1 MVHSPFYASHPC
13 PFSLFWLERKALF
26 WCLFFVSVQRT
37 KAAPSWSRNSEE
49 AFTCMVLLP
58 SCVSTSTHRALC
70 PSFQL
75 YFFYEVTLQLNQLS
89 NTANAP
95 AVQAPAQERRKEW
108 QSRGVERKAA
118 PAAAAEPKISTGQPA
133 RLSPAQLSS
142 GVCQSPHSP
151 WGAHPLPLCLRLLKG
166 QQKAT
171 RTAKDRLVT
180 SPPLLQSL
188 ENNHH
193 IPKVGITKACRKHL
207 PFPRE
212 KGEHYQ
218 RAESGDGINES
229 SSAV

>member
-1 MVHSPFYASHPC
+1 M
-13 PFSLFWLERKALF
+13 
-26 WCLFFVSVQRT
+26 
-37 KAAPSWSRNSEE
+37 
-49 AFTCMVLLP
+49 
-58 SCVSTSTHRALC
+58 
-70 PSFQL
+70 
-75 YFFYEVTLQLNQLS
+75 LQLCRPQH
-89 NTANAP
+89 
-95 AVQAPAQERRKEW
+95 RRGGRNDRAEEW
-108 QSRGVERKAA
+108 REKLPLQ
-118 PAAAAEPKISTGQPA
+118 Q
-133 RLSPAQLSS
+133 Q
-142 GVCQSPHSP
+142 QSPRSAQASPQGSALHSSAR
-151 WGAHPLPLCLRLLKG
+151 GSVSLHTAHEGPTPSTLCLRLLKG